1 MTPEE
6 ELAKKIDE
14 NSQMFERWKK
24 TSEKI
29 SLDEFKEAIKEFR
42 NQTKESTDLLGKNV
56 PKGADKIAY
65 NLVASRNAF
74 TSVLL
79 WGASLD
85 LYVKRLEKE
94 LKKIKSTPKKK
105 KSKTKIKK
113 SKK

>member
-6 ELAKKIDE
+6 ELAKRIDE

-29 SLDEFKEAIKEFR
+29 TLDEFKDAIKEFR
-42 NQTKESTDLLGKNV
+42 NQTKKSTNLLGKDV
-56 PKGADKIAY
+56 PYGADKITF

-79 WGASLD
+79 WGASLE

-94 LKKIKSTPKKK
+94 LKKVKSKTKKK
-105 KSKTKIKK
+105 KSKKINK
-113 SKK
+113 

>member
-42 NQTKESTDLLGKNV
+42 NHTKESTNLLGKNI
-56 PKGADKIAY
+56 PKGADRITF
-65 NLVASRNAF
+65 NLIASRNAF

-79 WGASLD
+79 WGASLE
-85 LYVKRLEKE
+85 LYAKRLEKE
-94 LKKIKSTPKKK
+94 LKKVKSKTKKK
-105 KSKTKIKK
+105 KSKK
-113 SKK
+113 